1 VFYAYVFFTSKA
13 FYATF
18 SFLVGY
24 LRPSNGAH
32 RTFADMGVRYVQ
44 SMMHKYIMVKIGDKK
59 RKLGKRHIN

>member
-1 VFYAYVFFTSKA
+1 MSFFISKA

-59 RKLGKRHIN
+59 T